1 MDGSRHWRTVYDFW
15 FPPGLAA
22 ASPETHRAM
31 FQRWF
36 AGNANGSL
44 APFRPL
50 LQSARDGQ
58 LESWLTT
65 PRGRLSLIILLD
77 QFPRGL
83 FGGTAEAYAFDP
95 IALRVAEEGLY
106 NGQYRALAQP
116 WEKAFFLMPLAH
128 AEGRDH
134 RERLARVVAMAAA
147 LARHAPKV
155 LQPLYAFSAGQ
166 ACGHLEVIAQ
176 FGRFPH
182 RNAILGRASTAEE
195 EQYLRADAFVQQRRT
210 AKAH

>member
-1 MDGSRHWRTVYDFW
+1 MDGPCHWRLVYDFW

-22 ASPETHRAM
+22 ATLETHRAM

-36 AGNANGSL
+36 AGGVDGSL

-50 LQSARDGQ
+50 LQAAKDGL
-58 LESWLTT
+58 LESWLAT

-83 FGGTAEAYAFDP
+83 FAGTAEAYAFDP
-95 IALRVAEEGLY
+95 IALRVAEEGLH
-106 NGQYRALAQP
+106 NGQYRALTHP

-134 RERLARVVAMAAA
+134 RERLARVVAMAAT
-147 LARHAPKV
+147 LTRHAPEA

-166 ACGHLEVIAQ
+166 ACGHLEVIAR

-182 RNAILGRASTAEE
+182 RNAILGRASTADEE
-195 EQYLRADAFVQQRRT
+195 RYLRASAFVLQQP
-210 AKAH
+210 KAH

>member
-1 MDGSRHWRTVYDFW
+1 MDGSHHWRTVYDFW
-15 FPPGLAA
+15 FPPGLASA
-22 ASPETHRAM
+22 ALETHRAM

-36 AGNANGSL
+36 SGANDSL

-50 LQSARDGQ
+50 LEAARNGE
-58 LESWLTT
+58 LESWLVT

-83 FGGTAEAYAFDP
+83 FAGTAEAYAFDP
-95 IALRVAEEGLY
+95 IALRVAEEGLR
-106 NGQYRALAQP
+106 NGQYRALTQP

-134 RERLARVVAMAAA
+134 RDRLARVVATAAA
-147 LARHAPKV
+147 LARHAPEA

-166 ACGHLEVIAQ
+166 ACGHLEVIAR

-195 EQYLRADAFVQQRRT
+195 ERYLRASAFRPPALRAWGT
-210 AKAH
+210 

>member
-1 MDGSRHWRTVYDFW
+1 MGDSRHWRTVDDFW

-22 ASPETHRAM
+22 ASLETHRAM

-36 AGNANGSL
+36 GGDANGSL
-44 APFRPL
+44 APFRPVL
-50 LQSARDGQ
+50 RAARRGE
-58 LESWLTT
+58 LESWLAT

-83 FGGTAEAYAFDP
+83 FAGTAEAYAFDP
-95 IALRVAEEGLY
+95 IALRVAEEGLR
-106 NGQYRALAQP
+106 NGQYRALVRP

-128 AEGRDH
+128 TEGRDH
-134 RERLARVVAMAAA
+134 RQRLARVVAMAAT
-147 LARHAPKV
+147 LARHAPAA

-166 ACGHLEVIAQ
+166 ACGHLEVIAR

-195 EQYLRADAFVQQRRT
+195 ERYLRANAFVQQQRPPKT
-210 AKAH
+210 H